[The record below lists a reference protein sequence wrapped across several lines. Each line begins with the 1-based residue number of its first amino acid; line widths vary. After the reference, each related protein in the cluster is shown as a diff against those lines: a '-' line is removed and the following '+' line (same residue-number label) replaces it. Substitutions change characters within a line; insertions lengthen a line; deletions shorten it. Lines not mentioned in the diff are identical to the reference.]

1 MIDIKYDL
9 TSLEDFF
16 NDEYI
21 AVKKLEKEIHDN
33 DTITAIH
40 FGIPTDWVIPEI
52 YTKKDNEIGVNII
65 TAESDK
71 PYKDAVAVSTSEDFT
86 ILAFH
91 IVEISKINIEMA
103 ERNKLIQEYQ
113 EKLNTLDLET
123 LKKLSLNVVDEVT
136 QAVKPDSIYEPE
148 LPVSE
153 VVDENDVPFPVDE
166 DKKKVT
172 VDKDELVK
180 SLREKMERMV
190 EQKSDINKTLA

>member
-9 TSLEDFF
+9 TPLEDFF
-16 NDEYI
+16 NDEHI

-40 FGIPTDWVIPEI
+40 FGIPTDWMIPDI

-65 TAESDK
+65 TADSDK

-91 IVEISKINIEMA
+91 IVEISKINIELA
-103 ERNKLIQEYQ
+103 ERNKLLQEYQ
-113 EKLNTLDLET
+113 EKLRTLDLET
-123 LKKLSLNVVDEVT
+123 LKKLSLNTIADINPVV
-136 QAVKPDSIYEPE
+136 EPE
-148 LPVSE
+148 PPVSE
-153 VVDENDVPFPVDE
+153 VTEKNEVPLPVDE

-172 VDKDELVK
+172 IDKDELVK
-180 SLREKMERMV
+180 TLREKMERMV
-190 EQKSDINKTLA
+190 EQKSDINKSLA